1 MRNGICYSLK
11 NVNLFRYIIVL
22 MLAQE
27 VGSEMKRQPCF
38 VCPVGRFSDN
48 LGQAQ
53 LEAFVTWKWG
63 TEAKKFTQNTVW
75 GARKQAKAKA
85 LA

>member
-1 MRNGICYSLK
+1 
-11 NVNLFRYIIVL
+11 
-22 MLAQE
+22 
-27 VGSEMKRQPCF
+27 MKRQPCF

-48 LGQAQ
+48 LGQVQ